1 MADRLTQLQDCLDQ
15 VGMPFAPPPHSD
27 YQESPLSLQRKIILS
42 SWPFIRPNQLATQ
55 FYASIRYIS
64 NHHQPSALSSN
75 QPLPQ
80 GSPTLDAT
88 TNPNNA
94 PVPNA
99 NLNNN
104 NIPAPGANPALTPI
118 SNPPVS
124 NPLDAS
130 ATPGTNN
137 NPVNQPTDPAPPEP
151 PISQEAAQK
160 ELARDL
166 LIKTRQITHLVSV
179 LPGVENSEAQQE
191 ERIRELEEELRA
203 AEKER
208 ADSVRELEVWRGK
221 LERVIGGLKR

>member
-1 MADRLTQLQDCLDQ
+1 M
-15 VGMPFAPPPHSD
+15 
-27 YQESPLSLQRKIILS
+27 
-42 SWPFIRPNQLATQ
+42 
-55 FYASIRYIS
+55 
-64 NHHQPSALSSN
+64 
-75 QPLPQ
+75 
-80 GSPTLDAT
+80 
-88 TNPNNA
+88 
-94 PVPNA
+94 
-99 NLNNN
+99 
-104 NIPAPGANPALTPI
+104 
-118 SNPPVS
+118 
-124 NPLDAS
+124 
-130 ATPGTNN
+130 
-137 NPVNQPTDPAPPEP
+137 NQPTDPAPPEP